1 MEKIKR
7 IFLPLAVVLILL
19 PVLVSCDDDEPY
31 YSPLVGT
38 WGVTSESNIY
48 HEFEFYSDGTGYYLE
63 YNGWGH
69 YGYPTNQTPFFWYVN
84 YDDLQLR
91 FRNGDVWN
99 YEYEVRGNRLFLWDM
114 DYVDVYP
121 MEYQLI
127 Y

>member
-48 HEFEFYSDGTGYYLE
+48 HEFEFYSDGIVTSVNDFLRTLDSL
-63 YNGWGH
+63 YNTAFNKFTDNERFVKLCCHILWNTTFVH
-69 YGYPTNQTPFFWYVN
+69 LKFRT
-84 YDDLQLR
+84 YDD
-91 FRNGDVWN
+91 NGTC
-99 YEYEVRGNRLFLWDM
+99 
-114 DYVDVYP
+114 
-121 MEYQLI
+121 
-127 Y
+127 

>member
-63 YNGWGH
+63 YNGWATLQIKHHFSGTSTTMIYSYASETAT
-69 YGYPTNQTPFFWYVN
+69 YGTMSTK
-84 YDDLQLR
+84 
-91 FRNGDVWN
+91 
-99 YEYEVRGNRLFLWDM
+99 
-114 DYVDVYP
+114 
-121 MEYQLI
+121 
-127 Y
+127 